1 MMLRVEVEGKVAIV
15 TGASSGIGLA
25 TARLLAERGAKVGLV
40 ARSVDKLNALS
51 RELPDSFV
59 AAADMSVE
67 GDVREMVRRVE
78 AHYGRIDILVN
89 CAGRGYDAPVEHID
103 TDEFRRLFELD
114 VVGPLVAMQSVIAI
128 MRRQGGGA
136 IVNVSS
142 GTSLMNLPYMGPYS
156 ALKRA
161 LNGLTL
167 GAREELKDDGIVVS
181 VVYPY
186 ITATDFEENTI
197 VDSHVPQ
204 WEGDGEGLRPPDSAE
219 HVAERILNVIAS
231 GKAEQ
236 FAHDWMA
243 RLGSSGA

>member
-1 MMLRVEVEGKVAIV
+1 MSPMDVRDKVAIV

-25 TARLLAERGAKVGLV
+25 TARLLTQRGAKVALV
-40 ARSVDKLNALS
+40 ARSVDKLAAAS

-67 GDVREMVRRVE
+67 SDVKDMVCRVK
-78 AHYGRIDILVN
+78 AHYGRIDVLVN

-103 TDEFRRLFELD
+103 IDELRRLFELD
-114 VVGPLVAMQSVIAI
+114 VVGPLVAMQSVIPI

-142 GTSLMNLPYMGPYS
+142 GTSLMHLPYMSPYS

-167 GAREELKDDGIVVS
+167 AAREELKDDGIAVS

-204 WEGDGEGLRPPDSAE
+204 WEGDGEGLRPPNSAE
-219 HVAERILNVIAS
+219 HVAERILEAITS
-231 GKAEQ
+231 GEAEQ
-236 FAHDWMA
+236 FAHDWMK
-243 RLGSSGA
+243 RLNPTA